1 MFLFALTAEERQ
13 ELRVALKA
21 HVANLRADISRMD
34 SSVDREELESRRVV
48 LEGVL
53 RRLAGTT
60 ATPARRGHEGPLRGP
75 ARPYA
80 WCLTNRAAEATGST
94 T

>member
-13 ELRVALKA
+13 ELRAALEA
-21 HVANLRADISRMD
+21 HVAILRADISRMD
-34 SSVDREELESRRVV
+34 LSVDREELESRRVV

-60 ATPARRGHEGPLRGP
+60 ATPARHGHEDAPFADLPDRTPG
-75 ARPYA
+75 A
-80 WCLTNRAAEATGST
+80 
-94 T
+94 